1 MCSFLIEERYYE
13 KFRRY
18 KEAQK
23 KSIKVPTSLSR
34 NYIYA
39 CINICMQCIICNIIY
54 YNTYLFVFHKFDIL
68 HKTIYTF
75 IFYII
80 ANRNTFYVKIS
91 CCIIFSIPL
100 FLIFCHPI
108 IDLLF
113 VRYLSASHFFR
124 KCT

>member
-23 KSIKVPTSLSR
+23 RALKCQHHYPEMIYMHVLIYVC
-34 NYIYA
+34 NVLYAIILYIT
-39 CINICMQCIICNIIY
+39 IHIY
-54 YNTYLFVFHKFDIL
+54 VFHKFDIL

-80 ANRNTFYVKIS
+80 ANQNTFYVKIS